1 MKFKY
6 ILTLTLFISLQLFA
20 SRQIAG
26 SFTMTRIQYSGG
38 GDWYADPS
46 SIPNLLDFVS
56 NYTNISVNKTE
67 NRAKI
72 GSDNFFDSYY
82 LYLTGHGNDESK
94 RQEALKMGT
103 NIILYSLLR

>member
-1 MKFKY
+1 MKSKY
-6 ILTLTLFISLQLFA
+6 ISTIILLINLQLFA
-20 SRQIAG
+20 SSQIAG

-72 GSDNFFDSYY
+72 GSDNFFNSYY
-82 LYLTGHGNDESK
+82 LYLTGHGNINFTDN
-94 RQEALKMGT
+94 EAQ
-103 NIILYSLLR
+103 ILRNSIQNVPKN

>member
-1 MKFKY
+1 MKYKY
-6 ILTLTLFISLQLFA
+6 ISTIILLINLQLFA
-20 SRQIAG
+20 SSQIAG

-72 GSDNFFDSYY
+72 GSDDFFNSYY
-82 LYLTGHGNDESK
+82 LYLTGHEILIL
-94 RQEALKMGT
+94 QIMGPKH
-103 NIILYSLLR
+103 

>member
-1 MKFKY
+1 MYFIDMKSKY
-6 ILTLTLFISLQLFA
+6 ISTIILLINLQLFA
-20 SRQIAG
+20 SSQIAG

-72 GSDNFFDSYY
+72 GSDNFFNS
-82 LYLTGHGNDESK
+82 
-94 RQEALKMGT
+94 
-103 NIILYSLLR
+103 